1 MRWLWQN
8 LRLKISETIV
18 ADAFIAKYI
27 GMKQIELIHFV
38 FIGTNRTAP
47 RVPWTDLSE
56 FRGRPIQRFMDG
68 FFEFGKILYFLHFHK
83 RDDDI
88 FLSMER
94 KVRNPQSHINSFAWI
109 KWSWLWRHN
118 LLRNSSLR
126 HGTLRYIW
134 NEGPHYE
141 IGHYAIDHYVTWIT
155 W

>member
-56 FRGRPIQRFMDG
+56 FRGRPIQSFMDG
-68 FFEFGKILYFLHFHK
+68 FFEFGKILYFC
-83 RDDDI
+83 I
-88 FLSMER
+88 FISVMM
-94 KVRNPQSHINSFAWI
+94 IFSFQ
-109 KWSWLWRHN
+109 WSAKFATLN
-118 LLRNSSLR
+118 L
-126 HGTLRYIW
+126 TLIHLPESNGVDCDVITYYVIC
-134 NEGPHYE
+134 
-141 IGHYAIDHYVTWIT
+141 HYAIEHYVIFETKVLIT
-155 W
+155 KLATMLLIIT